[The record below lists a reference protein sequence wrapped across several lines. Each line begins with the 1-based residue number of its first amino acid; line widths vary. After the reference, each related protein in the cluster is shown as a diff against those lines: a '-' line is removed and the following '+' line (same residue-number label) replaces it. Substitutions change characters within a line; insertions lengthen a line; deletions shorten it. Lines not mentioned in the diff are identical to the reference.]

1 MSFDAL
7 TWASRC
13 RVGDASEK
21 LLLLTLAQ
29 YANENGESW
38 YSQEKLSF
46 DTEIPIRTLRRK
58 LQSLEEKDLI
68 TMTAQ
73 WRADG
78 SRTASRIRLLISME
92 VLIHPPAK
100 MAAPTAT
107 QMAAPSATYMA
118 EQELPINHQR
128 KNKPLK
134 RKIISYTEEFER
146 DIWGPYPMKAGTSK
160 AHAFKK
166 WTDLSE
172 AEQQQVQTAI
182 PVYARMEDRKNF
194 THHLEFFISR
204 RIFETVGIRDGGVA
218 SMSAPAAGPSA
229 FDRETWEN
237 LGRIY
242 SSTNN
247 WKSGWGPEPGARG
260 CAMPTDLQQQFVN
273 PGHTAH

>member
-73 WRADG
+73 WRPDG

-92 VLIHPPAK
+92 VLINPPAK
-100 MAAPTAT
+100 MAEPTAT
-107 QMAAPSATYMA
+107 QMAAPSATCMA

-128 KNKPLK
+128 KDKPSKK
-134 RKIISYTEEFER
+134 RKVIAYTEEFER

-160 AHAFKK
+160 ANAFKK
-166 WTDLSE
+166 WMELPDI
-172 AEQQQVQTAI
+172 EQQQVKTAI
-182 PVYARMEDRKNF
+182 PVYARMEERKKF
-194 THHLEFFISR
+194 SHHLEFFVSR
-204 RIFETVGIRDGGVA
+204 RIFETVGIIDGAAPVA
-218 SMSAPAAGPSA
+218 EM
-229 FDRETWEN
+229 DRNSWEIAS
-237 LGRIY
+237 RIY
-242 SSTNN
+242 ANSSN
-247 WKSGWGPEPGARG
+247 WHRQWGPEPGHPR
-260 CAMPTDLQQQFVN
+260 CLMPPDLQQKFV
-273 PGHTAH
+273 GAHH